1 MRFCDIFGDFLHGF
15 WENDFL
21 YIILVKKISF
31 FLNIFVFL
39 QKNDVNLQL
48 RVWNNYKVSVV

>member
-1 MRFCDIFGDFLHGF
+1 VRFCDIFGDFLHGF

-21 YIILVKKISF
+21 YIISGKKISF

>member
-1 MRFCDIFGDFLHGF
+1 MRFCDILGDFLHGF

>member
-21 YIILVKKISF
+21 YIISVKKISF